1 MNSGQ
6 NNSALVIGSS
16 GGLGTAILMEL
27 VNDPSIN
34 RVVAVSRS
42 RCPQELTNGGADGK
56 VVWLQTEY
64 NEPAM
69 VEVAQSLAPYSG
81 SFSRVCICHGVLHS
95 DILKPEKRLEDLNEA
110 SLQSV
115 FHSNAVIPGIW
126 LKLLFPILKGN
137 TNCIVVALSARVGSI
152 SDNNLGG
159 WYAYRA
165 SKAALNM
172 ILKTA
177 AIEYGRRAKNVKLI
191 AFHPGTTDTDLSKP
205 FQATVPTGKLFA
217 PIFVAE
223 QLAIIMDS
231 AKMDGTLSFLDWNGQ
246 PIDW

>member
-1 MNSGQ
+1 MTIGQ
-6 NNSALVIGSS
+6 KNSALVLGSS
-16 GGLGTAILMEL
+16 GGLGAAILMEL
-27 VNDPSIN
+27 VNDPSID
-34 RVVAVSRS
+34 RVFAVSRS
-42 RCPQELTNGGADGK
+42 QCPQQLIDGGERGK

-64 NEPAM
+64 SESAM
-69 VEVAQSLAPYSG
+69 VEVTKSLAPHSG
-81 SFSRVCICHGVLHS
+81 GFSRVCICHGVLHT
-95 DILKPEKRLEDLNEA
+95 DTLKPEKRLEDLNEA

-126 LKLLFPILKGN
+126 LKLLFPILKGS
-137 TNCIVVALSARVGSI
+137 TDCIVAALSARVGSI

-177 AIEYGRRAKNVKLI
+177 AIEYGRRVKNVKLI

-205 FQATVPTGKLFA
+205 FQATVPTGKLFT
-217 PIFVAE
+217 PSFVAE
-223 QLAIIMDS
+223 QLAIIMDTV
-231 AKMDGTLSFLDWNGQ
+231 KMDGTVSFLDWNGQ
-246 PIDW
+246 SIDW